1 MSHTPDLV
9 ALLDRHRQQDQITR
23 KAFADAVDCSQSTAD
38 RVFQSGWD
46 AFADVQR
53 AVRNL
58 PLPVAFDLLTLLAGD
73 RFEVKHRGA
82 AADGCEGVQGAL
94 KIAENGAELGLKIV
108 QADSDRIRT
117 HEEAAEI
124 QARLNHIRRCV
135 DAVEEANTKL
145 TGRRAG

>member
-9 ALLDRHRQQDQITR
+9 ALLDRLHESGQITR
-23 KAFADAVDCSQSTAD
+23 KGFANAADVSQSTSD
-38 RVFQSGWD
+38 RIFREGWD

-58 PLPVAFDLLTLLAGD
+58 PLPVAFDLLTLIAGD

-145 TGRRAG
+145 TGKRAG